1 MNREG
6 RLFGLYIS
14 PAAPDIVHD
23 LATKMKHPAAQPTA
37 TARAAKR
44 PAHLRLIVAE
54 EHREPSR
61 TLAFLLLSLSLLV
74 VAHCAADAGVAAWA
88 LARGLRLLWVAAR
101 LGLALALSCASTLCA
116 AYALVTLVCVF

>member
-6 RLFGLYIS
+6 RLFGPYIS
-14 PAAPDIVHD
+14 PSTPDIAHD
-23 LATKMKHPAAQPTA
+23 LTTTMKRPAAQPTA

-54 EHREPSR
+54 EHRGPSR

-74 VAHCAADAGVAAWA
+74 VAHCAADAGVGMWA
-88 LARGLRLLWVAAR
+88 LARGFRLLWVGVR

-116 AYALVTLVCVF
+116 AYALVTLVCAF